1 MRLFADARRN
11 EFRCGIVEFWPKRQS
26 SDAVSTWNRCSSRTW
41 LALRNELVYTTGPS
55 VLLEA
60 YLDVWRKSV
69 FIISAAVHGRYA
81 TLTDLTGF
89 MLQQEHA
96 HGTSLDRDASLEDD
110 PEKNRV
116 SADDDFNDQS
126 AVQNTVETGSSAD
139 GHSRKRRAS
148 ISAEVKLSISSIIRA
163 GVAPV
168 KTNSPTALVSAQS
181 VVTSDLS
188 LVKDRKD
195 AKDSSPSIA
204 MKTMDQHN
212 LLLQSLKRV
221 CSTAVNTGLTAK
233 EAVAK
238 IRELSLPGLN
248 EGGERLIVQV
258 AKAFRSSSAFIERE
272 ERGRYFVQ
280 DSSSL
285 KEWENFNAEESSV
298 NCEMA
303 ILREPTEAEKAEEA
317 ARQLQSLQRV
327 QENIVDRE
335 GVTNR
340 KEKNGLEGKLDHR
353 IVTLRTKSGARAS
366 SSQKASL
373 SRDQSGSRCNRDDGK
388 GWRCFRPAEVGFSL
402 CKYHRDQI
410 RRAEIRR
417 RKSRNKSKEQIPV
430 KPLYPIPKD
439 VKISSISEVDK
450 SVDAN
455 MIESDDEL
463 PDIKRRKF
471 VKAKSLKS
479 IL

>member
-1 MRLFADARRN
+1 M
-11 EFRCGIVEFWPKRQS
+11 
-26 SDAVSTWNRCSSRTW
+26 
-41 LALRNELVYTTGPS
+41 
-55 VLLEA
+55 
-60 YLDVWRKSV
+60 
-69 FIISAAVHGRYA
+69 
-81 TLTDLTGF
+81 
-89 MLQQEHA
+89 
-96 HGTSLDRDASLEDD
+96 
-110 PEKNRV
+110 
-116 SADDDFNDQS
+116 
-126 AVQNTVETGSSAD
+126 
-139 GHSRKRRAS
+139 
-148 ISAEVKLSISSIIRA
+148 
-163 GVAPV
+163 

-317 ARQLQSLQRV
+317 ARQLQSLPRV
-327 QENIVDRE
+327 PENIVDRE

-340 KEKNGLEGKLDHR
+340 QAHNWLDGNLDPR
-353 IVTLRTKSGARAS
+353 IV
-366 SSQKASL
+366 
-373 SRDQSGSRCNRDDGK
+373 
-388 GWRCFRPAEVGFSL
+388 P
-402 CKYHRDQI
+402 
-410 RRAEIRR
+410 
-417 RKSRNKSKEQIPV
+417 
-430 KPLYPIPKD
+430 
-439 VKISSISEVDK
+439 
-450 SVDAN
+450 
-455 MIESDDEL
+455 
-463 PDIKRRKF
+463 
-471 VKAKSLKS
+471 
-479 IL
+479 